1 MVFARKEV
9 LKFDKFVMDFD
20 FKIKMKK
27 QSATKNIKKVFESN
41 LYLHKEKT
49 EIEVPATIK
58 ETLEGQMDKR
68 NMNILKKQTDLK
80 SLTHAFPIFFCMI
93 LRI

>member
-27 QSATKNIKKVFESN
+27 QSATNNIKK
-41 LYLHKEKT
+41 
-49 EIEVPATIK
+49 
-58 ETLEGQMDKR
+58 
-68 NMNILKKQTDLK
+68 
-80 SLTHAFPIFFCMI
+80 IF
-93 LRI
+93 